1 MPSVTMM
8 AGMRP
13 SVTSA
18 PLSAPASP
26 PTATPAKSGSR
37 RPPVESETAPAAI
50 AHRPSIE
57 PVEMSI
63 SPHSIT
69 WLTARATTPSTA
81 TESTIDSRLEAVR
94 NRSLA
99 SVKATRRTARNASA
113 GASGRTRN
121 LRSTASPAPRSAD
134 ARASLIAGLLS
145 GPLAAPGGGGHDPLL
160 RGSFSIEL
168 SGDAALA
175 HNQDP
180 VGHGKDLLQLT
191 GYEQYGLSLFGQVV
205 HEAVDLRLGAHV
217 DAAGRL
223 VEQQDGRFARQRLG
237 DDHFLLI
244 AAREPGDRVG
254 HPGAPDGEFL
264 GEPVGDLP
272 LRAGHE
278 TEPGDPVQYAQGD
291 VVLDGEGQDQTLRAP
306 LLRHVE
312 YAPLHG
318 RLGRAD
324 PDLFPAHEYL
334 AGVRRTDAEDGLRQL
349 GAARPDEPGEA
360 QDLAAAQRQVH
371 GLELTLAGQSP
382 DLEGHLAGAARAPG
396 EELAQGPAHHEAD
409 QLLGVQFGGG
419 RGGDVPAVAQ
429 HGDAVGYLEDLLQP
443 MRDVDDAHVAGGE
456 VLDDAEELPRLPV
469 GQRRGRLVHHHRPGV
484 AHQGPGD
491 GHDLPVGRREPLD
504 RGRHVELDAQSV
516 QPPSRLVLHGAP
528 VEATPA
534 GAGLLAAHEQ
544 VLGDRELGEQVELL
558 GDHGDAGSLGV
569 ARRGESS
576 GLAVHLQAA
585 LVGLVEPVHDLHER
599 TLAGPVLAHQGVNL
613 SRTQV
618 EVHVLHGDHTAE

>member
-99 SVKATRRTARNASA
+99 SVKATRRMARNASA

-191 GYEQYGLSLFGQVV
+191 GYEQYGLSLLGQVV
-205 HEAVDLRLGAHV
+205 HETVDLRLGAHV
-217 DAAGRL
+217 DPAGRL
-223 VEQQDGRFARQRLG
+223 VEQQDGRFSGQRLG
-237 DDHFLLI
+237 DYHFLLV
-244 AAREPGDRVG
+244 AAREPGYGVR
-254 HPGAPDGEFL
+254 HPGAPDGELL
-264 GEPVGDLP
+264 GETVGCLS

-278 TEPGDPVQYAQGD
+278 TEPRDPIQDGKGD
-291 VVLDGEGQDQTLRAP
+291 VVLDGEGQDQTLRSP
-306 LLRHVE
+306 LLGHVE

-318 RLGRAD
+318 RLGRVD
-324 PDLFPAHEYL
+324 PGLLAVHEYL
-334 AGVRRTDAEDGLRQL
+334 AVLRRADAEDGLCQL

-360 QDLAAAQRQVH
+360 QDLTPAQRQIHVSK
-371 GLELTLAGQSP
+371 LAFPGESP
-382 DLEGHLAGAARAPG
+382 DFERHLAGLVRVPG

-409 QLLGVQFGGG
+409 QLLGVQLGG
-419 RGGDVPAVAQ
+419 RRGLDVPAV
-429 HGDAVGYLEDLLQP
+429 P
-443 MRDVDDAHVAGGE
+443 
-456 VLDDAEELPRLPV
+456 
-469 GQRRGRLVHHHRPGV
+469 
-484 AHQGPGD
+484 
-491 GHDLPVGRREPLD
+491 
-504 RGRHVELDAQSV
+504 
-516 QPPSRLVLHGAP
+516 
-528 VEATPA
+528 
-534 GAGLLAAHEQ
+534 
-544 VLGDRELGEQVELL
+544 
-558 GDHGDAGSLGV
+558 
-569 ARRGESS
+569 
-576 GLAVHLQAA
+576 
-585 LVGLVEPVHDLHER
+585 
-599 TLAGPVLAHQGVNL
+599 
-613 SRTQV
+613 
-618 EVHVLHGDHTAE
+618 